1 MLGLKRL
8 KPANTCCLWLRHSAK
23 FVLAGITQNAADAR
37 LARTVPVYGDPRP
50 AKVTGSC
57 VNVHPAAVA
66 ARSKQ
71 LVLTATSCCEQHKL
85 QSPDSR

>member
-1 MLGLKRL
+1 M
-8 KPANTCCLWLRHSAK
+8 
-23 FVLAGITQNAADAR
+23 LAGITQNAADAG

-57 VNVHPAAVA
+57 VHVQPAAVA

-71 LVLTATSCCEQHKL
+71 LVLTATSFSEQHKS
-85 QSPDSR
+85 QSHDSK